1 MSMTQKMTQK
11 IIVDNFFISNDK
23 KEQNFSFKWQKSVF
37 DFYCFLEKEN
47 ILKEVSF
54 NYVKRVEEKGTFYE
68 FSFDVAELVDE
79 LKKNKILK
87 RLLQKKEFQF
97 ATDLLFK
104 KKICPCEYCGGIS
117 LLNPMLTYR
126 DTGNVSRSW
135 ECCLCKYRINSKVN
149 EISEY
154 HHKKAHST
162 RDTISRFWFE

>member
-1 MSMTQKMTQK
+1 MSQNEQK

-23 KEQNFSFKWQKSVF
+23 KKQKFSFKWQKSVF
-37 DFYCFLEKEN
+37 ALYRFLEKEN
-47 ILKEVSF
+47 VLKEVSF
-54 NYVKRVEEKGTFYE
+54 NYVKRVEEKGTYIE
-68 FSFDVAELVDE
+68 FSFDVAE

-87 RLLQKKEFQF
+87 RQLKKREFQF

-149 EISEY
+149 EIL
-154 HHKKAHST
+154 HHKVKHST
-162 RDTISRFWFE
+162 RDTISRFWNE